1 MSSVNFNVRMDKTLK
16 ERAFPIIE
24 SYGLTPAQAIKLF
37 LNQIADTR
45 TIPLSFT
52 HHATGEYNETMD
64 PFFSHSNM
72 SALNK
77 SVVQMRRGK
86 TVTRTLDELDALAD
100 E

>member
-52 HHATGEYNETMD
+52 HHANGEYNEAT
-64 PFFSHSNM
+64 
-72 SALNK
+72 
-77 SVVQMRRGK
+77 RRSLIEARK
-86 TVTRTLDELDALAD
+86 EFADAKRYNSMEEMLAD
-100 E
+100 IQGKQE

>member
-1 MSSVNFNVRMDKTLK
+1 MSSINFNVRMDKNLK

-52 HHATGEYNETMD
+52 HHAKSEYNEAT
-64 PFFSHSNM
+64 
-72 SALNK
+72 
-77 SVVQMRRGK
+77 RRSLIEARK
-86 TVTRTLDELDALAD
+86 EFADAKRYNSMEGMLQD
-100 E
+100 IQGRHE